1 MFSRV
6 RVVRKYALGKGH
18 RFGMQT
24 YRQNRQNLDRQNAEK
39 TKSRQIKCRTD
50 KISTDKMPNRQN
62 VDRQNA
68 CDPMRAKKTEAWLCE
83 ICR

>member
-50 KISTDKMPNRQN
+50 KIHVTPFMQN
-62 VDRQNA
+62 
-68 CDPMRAKKTEAWLCE
+68 TEE
-83 ICR
+83 IFANLI